1 MVTKEQ
7 VDKAWKEWNDY
18 KEKHFSGPGNGC
30 DDYRDIPDEV
40 FRKKRELE
48 DKARKLQK
56 EYDESQHYVDN
67 DVFRFRISLK
77 NEFEDDE
84 ITIYTKPLDVNIE
97 LKLLDNE
104 WFEKNKNNIDESID
118 IQTKAQKDLVQE
130 RYFTQQKIDELKLK
144 LIQRIQE
151 CKNPFNICCVD
162 MDGGYNVTEEQ
173 LFSLD

>member
-56 EYDESQHYVDN
+56 EYDEAQHYVPN
-67 DVFRFRISLK
+67 DVFQFRLNLK
-77 NEFEDDE
+77 RDLGEFE
-84 ITIYTKPLDVNIE
+84 IPIYVQPFPDPWDKDY
-97 LKLLDNE
+97 
-104 WFEKNKNNIDESID
+104 DESKYISPED
-118 IQTKAQKDLVQE
+118 QEQIVQDK
-130 RYFTQQKIDELKLK
+130 YFTQRKIDELKLK

-151 CKNPFNICCVD
+151 CKNPFDIFCYD
-162 MDGGYNVTEEQ
+162 TDGGYNVTADQ
-173 LFSLD
+173 LFNLN

>member
-1 MVTKEQ
+1 MITKEQ

-56 EYDESQHYVDN
+56 EYDEAQHYVPN
-67 DVFRFRISLK
+67 DVFQFRLNLK
-77 NEFEDDE
+77 RDLGEFE
-84 ITIYTKPLDVNIE
+84 IPIYVQPFPDPWDKDY
-97 LKLLDNE
+97 
-104 WFEKNKNNIDESID
+104 DESKYISPED
-118 IQTKAQKDLVQE
+118 QEQIVQDK
-130 RYFTQQKIDELKLK
+130 YFTQRKIDELKLK

-151 CKNPFNICCVD
+151 CKNPFDIFCYD
-162 MDGGYNVTEEQ
+162 TDGGYNVTADQ
-173 LFSLD
+173 LFNLD

>member
-56 EYDESQHYVDN
+56 EYDEAQHYVPN
-67 DVFRFRISLK
+67 DVFQFRFNLK
-77 NEFEDDE
+77 RDLGEFE
-84 ITIYTKPLDVNIE
+84 IPIYVQPFPDPWDKDY
-97 LKLLDNE
+97 
-104 WFEKNKNNIDESID
+104 DESKYISPED
-118 IQTKAQKDLVQE
+118 QEQIVQDK
-130 RYFTQQKIDELKLK
+130 YFTQRKIDELKLK

-151 CKNPFNICCVD
+151 CKNPFDIFCYD
-162 MDGGYNVTEEQ
+162 TDGGYNVTADQ
-173 LFSLD
+173 LFNLE

>member
-18 KEKHFSGPGNGC
+18 KEKHFGGPGNGC

-56 EYDESQHYVDN
+56 EYDEAQHYVPN
-67 DVFRFRISLK
+67 DVFQFRLNLK
-77 NEFEDDE
+77 RDLGEFE
-84 ITIYTKPLDVNIE
+84 IPIYVQPFPDPWDKDY
-97 LKLLDNE
+97 
-104 WFEKNKNNIDESID
+104 DESKYISPED
-118 IQTKAQKDLVQE
+118 QEQIVQDK
-130 RYFTQQKIDELKLK
+130 YFTQRKIDELKLK

-151 CKNPFNICCVD
+151 CKNPFDIFCYD
-162 MDGGYNVTEEQ
+162 TDGGYNVTADQ

>member
-18 KEKHFSGPGNGC
+18 KEKYFGGPGNGC

-56 EYDESQHYVDN
+56 EYDEAQHYVPN
-67 DVFRFRISLK
+67 DVFQFRLNLK
-77 NEFEDDE
+77 RDLGEFE
-84 ITIYTKPLDVNIE
+84 IPIYVQPFPDPWDKDY
-97 LKLLDNE
+97 
-104 WFEKNKNNIDESID
+104 DESKYISPED
-118 IQTKAQKDLVQE
+118 KEQIVQDK
-130 RYFTQQKIDELKLK
+130 YFTQRKIDELKLK

-151 CKNPFNICCVD
+151 CKNPFDIFCYD
-162 MDGGYNVTEEQ
+162 TDGGYNVTADQ
-173 LFSLD
+173 LFNLE

>member
-18 KEKHFSGPGNGC
+18 KERHFGGPGNGC

-56 EYDESQHYVDN
+56 EYDEAQHYVPN
-67 DVFRFRISLK
+67 DVFQFRLNLK
-77 NEFEDDE
+77 RDLGEFE
-84 ITIYTKPLDVNIE
+84 IPIYVQPFPDPWDKDY
-97 LKLLDNE
+97 
-104 WFEKNKNNIDESID
+104 DESKYISPED
-118 IQTKAQKDLVQE
+118 QEQIVQDK
-130 RYFTQQKIDELKLK
+130 YFTQRKIDELKLK

-151 CKNPFNICCVD
+151 CKNPFDIFCYD
-162 MDGGYNVTEEQ
+162 TDGGYNVTADQ
-173 LFSLD
+173 LFNLE

>member
-56 EYDESQHYVDN
+56 EYDEAQHYVPN
-67 DVFRFRISLK
+67 DVFQFRLNLK
-77 NEFEDDE
+77 RDLGEFE
-84 ITIYTKPLDVNIE
+84 IPIYVQPFPDPWDKDY
-97 LKLLDNE
+97 
-104 WFEKNKNNIDESID
+104 DESKYISPED
-118 IQTKAQKDLVQE
+118 QEQIVQDK
-130 RYFTQQKIDELKLK
+130 YFTQRKIDELKLK

-151 CKNPFNICCVD
+151 CKNPFDIFCYD
-162 MDGGYNVTEEQ
+162 TDGGYNVTADQ
-173 LFSLD
+173 LFNLE